1 MKDSTKYSI
10 SPRSGRLRKKIKL
23 DDYKSNDDFDNTK
36 RKHRIVVAAI
46 IILMIIA
53 MYSFYDFISNN
64 SHHIETIKK

>member
-23 DDYKSNDDFDNTK
+23 NDFKSNNDFDNTK

-46 IILMIIA
+46 IFLMIIA
-53 MYSFYDFISNN
+53 MYFFYDFISND
-64 SHHIETIKK
+64 SLHIK